1 MNKVVTRIW
10 KEFREVIPPTIFF
23 FITFNLIALTSALNL
38 KQYGI
43 SISSFAAAT
52 FGALVAGKVVLIT
65 DKLPFVNLY
74 PDKPLIYNVVW
85 KTVIYSIAALLIRYL
100 ERLTHFLFEY
110 GSLSEANSR
119 LFEEIVWPR
128 FWAVQI
134 WLFVLLFIYCEFR
147 ELIRVIG
154 RDEVIEI
161 FFLKK
166 RK

>member
-1 MNKVVTRIW
+1 MEKVLARLW

-23 FITFNLIALTSALNL
+23 FITFNLIAFTSALNL

-43 SISSFAAAT
+43 SISAFAAAT
-52 FGALVAGKVVLIT
+52 FGALVVGKVVLIT
-65 DKLPFVNLY
+65 DKLPFVNRY
-74 PDKPLIYNVVW
+74 PDRPLIYNVVW
-85 KTVIYSIAALLIRYL
+85 KTVIYSIAALLIRYI
-100 ERLTHFLFEY
+100 ERLIHFFSEY
-110 GSLSEANSR
+110 GSLSAANSH

-154 RDEVIEI
+154 RDEAIEI
-161 FFLKK
+161 FFLKR